1 MAVVHNFLEYTE
13 KTNEQYIFNG
23 QILDMYHNKATKKG
37 KYSFKRVC
45 YIKCISWEFC
55 IQDYRIQKVKFD
67 AQLIV
72 KVRENQLKTQMQSS
86 ATWCHSMPWFP
97 VEIRVDEVRLETG
110 FLGHLLHQ

>member
-1 MAVVHNFLEYTE
+1 MC
-13 KTNEQYIFNG
+13 
-23 QILDMYHNKATKKG
+23 HNKATKKS

-55 IQDYRIQKVKFD
+55 IQEYRIQKVKFD

-72 KVRENQLKTQMQSS
+72 KVRENQLKAQMQSS
-86 ATWCHSMPWFP
+86 PTWCHSMPWFP